1 MFGTQASETASHS
14 SQSERL
20 FLSRIATGRPWPL
33 AKNRTL
39 GRPTRRPSDAV
50 AGATPPIFIDGIS
63 QRGPGQGT
71 PPRAR
76 VDIRREH
83 PPAGFGVGAQT
94 KSDESGSTD
103 SAMCL
108 ESTAL
113 DAVPVLGKPLLLLP
127 TAPHGCGPPKR
138 RTLQYHRA
146 RARGR
151 ERIHNGSS
159 LASTLASTFN
169 VCPPATRDA
178 IDAEK
183 IDRWLSRTSAT
194 PPAIRPPYRP

>member
-1 MFGTQASETASHS
+1 MATKLGHAVQAARRRSRRRARLNCIDRHVTASC
-14 SQSERL
+14 
-20 FLSRIATGRPWPL
+20 G
-33 AKNRTL
+33 K
-39 GRPTRRPSDAV
+39 
-50 AGATPPIFIDGIS
+50 
-63 QRGPGQGT
+63 
-71 PPRAR
+71 PRSASAAR

>member
-1 MFGTQASETASHS
+1 MAYPSRHTHVAPKTKGRIQRHRWWRASRPRTCTPRQPRGDEARAVEFGRRQNHLRWGHRRSGLRLGVMEGHSDRRNGLPCVGSASSEVSVPARAYVSGTQASETASHS

-83 PPAGFGVGAQT
+83 PPAGLGVGAQT
-94 KSDESGSTD
+94 KSAESGTTD
-103 SAMCL
+103 VS
-108 ESTAL
+108 
-113 DAVPVLGKPLLLLP
+113 
-127 TAPHGCGPPKR
+127 
-138 RTLQYHRA
+138 
-146 RARGR
+146 
-151 ERIHNGSS
+151 
-159 LASTLASTFN
+159 
-169 VCPPATRDA
+169 
-178 IDAEK
+178 
-183 IDRWLSRTSAT
+183 
-194 PPAIRPPYRP
+194 